1 MNWITKFI
9 KPKLKTLFKKQQ
21 KNNEESLWTTCSC
34 QQLIYKEDLFKNLHV
49 CPKCEMHHKISCH
62 DRFSI
67 FFDEGIYNILSMPQP
82 PDDPLQFVDKK
93 NIPIDFVKQENLL
106 IKMMLLC
113 LLVEN

>member
-93 NIPIDFVKQENLL
+93 KIYR
-106 IKMMLLC
+106 
-113 LLVEN
+113 